1 MVGARSTNA
10 SRGRPRSWS
19 VTVVV
24 VLLLAL
30 GGCGTDDG
38 DTGTDDTI
46 EETDTEQA
54 TTDEPSTD
62 EDATEDTD
70 GATEDTTEDTT
81 EEDGAAAGLVI
92 VDFAFEPDTLE
103 VAAGTT
109 IEVLNEDGA
118 THTVTADDGSFD
130 VRLAGGQTLS
140 FQVEEPGT
148 FPYAC
153 AIHPA
158 MTGTLVVG

>member
-1 MVGARSTNA
+1 MLGTRSANA
-10 SRGRPRSWS
+10 PRGRPRAWS

-70 GATEDTTEDTT
+70 DTTEDTT